1 MVPGKSK
8 NTISAR
14 SGPEARRKSAIA
26 IKLAK
31 IPNLWI
37 WPVFCLCAL
46 VCHVRAFGTRQYP
59 LTLSNM
65 SKTTKAFRKQARTAD
80 RVAYHS
86 DNTFMSRQM
95 RTLAEA
101 FRAQAEALKK
111 KHKKK
116 K

>member
-1 MVPGKSK
+1 
-8 NTISAR
+8 
-14 SGPEARRKSAIA
+14 
-26 IKLAK
+26 
-31 IPNLWI
+31 
-37 WPVFCLCAL
+37 
-46 VCHVRAFGTRQYP
+46 
-59 LTLSNM
+59 M

-101 FRAQAEALKK
+101 FRAQADALKK